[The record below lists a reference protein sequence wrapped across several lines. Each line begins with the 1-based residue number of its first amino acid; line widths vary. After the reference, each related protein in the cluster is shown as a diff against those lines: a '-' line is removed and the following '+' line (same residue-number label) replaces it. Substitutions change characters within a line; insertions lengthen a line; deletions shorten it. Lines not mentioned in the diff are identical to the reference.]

1 MTSGEPMSDLKQA
14 PATRDEALQN
24 VKEATRLLQ
33 SLRSELDQHPKL
45 EEAIVKLELA
55 LENLTLQT
63 GGML

>member
-1 MTSGEPMSDLKQA
+1 MSDLKQA